1 MIQSVNSENADAAPA
16 QSQAMQST
24 SSPSGKLVKKQEN
37 ANQSRHFRD
46 FFENNLVSAPIDS
59 KIVSSKKERS
69 IIQRNLPKII
79 QN

>member
-37 ANQSRHFRD
+37 ANQSPHFRD
-46 FFENNLVSAPIDS
+46 FF
-59 KIVSSKKERS
+59 
-69 IIQRNLPKII
+69 
-79 QN
+79 